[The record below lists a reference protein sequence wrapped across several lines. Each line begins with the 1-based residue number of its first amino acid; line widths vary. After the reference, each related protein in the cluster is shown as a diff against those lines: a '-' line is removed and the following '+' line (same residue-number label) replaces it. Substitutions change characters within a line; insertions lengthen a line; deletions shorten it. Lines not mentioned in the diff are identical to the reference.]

1 MADVTVSDAVVTFLR
16 SIGAT
21 DEQIE
26 DGMRECNL
34 LQLPTDL
41 VLSRGATLSAADL
54 AARSGWTEGE
64 VVALWRVL
72 GVAVP
77 DVTTAMFSERDA
89 EMTELALHFMHSG
102 PASNEEL
109 FRILGSSLARVAEAA
124 VSLYVQTIEPVVGS
138 GRGTP
143 VPELEWFQHMAE
155 VSSKALQMGEGMG
168 PVFAHHLRDAIDRQ
182 RLAQAEVADPTL
194 FRLAVGFVDLVG
206 FTPLSQH
213 AEPSKLLALIGG
225 FEARAFEV
233 ASSHHG
239 RIIKHIGDEVMFV
252 ALDAR
257 AGCAIAHELT
267 ADHAEGIEPRGGV
280 VFGDV
285 ISRHGDYYGPVV
297 NLASRL
303 AELAIPGEV
312 LVDGGTAEAA
322 GRSFDCR
329 PAGQRLLKGF
339 DAAVEV
345 FSLHAAAG
353 AAPTAAGRNAD
364 APPAP

>member
-1 MADVTVSDAVVTFLR
+1 MAEVVVSDAVSEFLR
-16 SIGAT
+16 AMGAT
-21 DEQIE
+21 DAQI
-26 DGMRECNL
+26 DAGLRDCNL

-41 VLSRGATLSAADL
+41 VLARGATLSACDL
-54 AARSGWTEGE
+54 VARTGWTESE
-64 VVALWRVL
+64 VVGLWKIL

-77 DVTTAMFSERDA
+77 DAATAIFSERDA
-89 EMTELALHFMHSG
+89 AVTELALHFMQAG

-124 VSLYVQTIEPVVGS
+124 VSLYVQTIEPAID
-138 GRGTP
+138 P
-143 VPELEWFQHMAE
+143 LAVPDIEWFRHMAE
-155 VSSKALQMGEGMG
+155 TTSKALQLGDAMGAI
-168 PVFAHHLRDAIDRQ
+168 FAHHLRDAIDRQ

-213 AEPSKLLALIGG
+213 TEPSKLLALIGG

-233 ASSHHG
+233 ASGYHG

-280 VFGDV
+280 AFGDV

-312 LVDGGTAEAA
+312 LVDGVTAAA
-322 GRSFDCR
+322 GGEAFDFQ

-339 DAAVEV
+339 DTPVGV
-345 FSLHAAAG
+345 FSLHRSDQ
-353 AAPTAAGRNAD
+353 APAGRHGNGPQ
-364 APPAP
+364 AP